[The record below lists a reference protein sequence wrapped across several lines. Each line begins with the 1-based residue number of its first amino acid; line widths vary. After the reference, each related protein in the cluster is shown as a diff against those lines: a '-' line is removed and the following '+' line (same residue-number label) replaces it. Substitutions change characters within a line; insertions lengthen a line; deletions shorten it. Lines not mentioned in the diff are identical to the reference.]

1 MADSVLDY
9 REDGMSKLLINESP
23 LQVQPSLAMA
33 IGLNEAI
40 FLQQLHYWIGASR
53 FVRDGEKWVYNTYS
67 DWLLQLKYMSLPTL
81 KRTIKSLKDQ
91 KLVRV
96 ERFEKL
102 RSNQVNFYSID
113 YETLAIISENIEQA
127 IDSIDQLKMSQSNS
141 SNCTNAVAQ
150 NDPIHQLKMSQSPL
164 AQNEPMYTREY
175 QENTQENTQESN
187 KKKSTKPRKPKFTFE
202 EACAVQL
209 PSGVNRDLW
218 IAYIEMRQA
227 SKKLPTQKAIEM
239 ILDDLNK
246 WGHEKANQSIQNS
259 IKSNWVGLFEPKQ
272 AVQTYATTYQSA
284 ASKNSQTMND
294 HDAFFAK
301 YGIGTERQEQVI
313 DVNPEHPCAITWE
326 HEQ

>member
-1 MADSVLDY
+1 
-9 REDGMSKLLINESP
+9 MSKLLINESP

-40 FLQQLHYWIGASR
+40 FLQQLHYWIGTSR
-53 FVRDGEKWVYNTYS
+53 FVRDGKKWVYNTYS

-127 IDSIDQLKMSQSNS
+127 IDSIDRLKMSQSNS
-141 SNCTNAVAQ
+141 SNCTNPLAQ
-150 NDPIHQLKMSQSPL
+150 NEPIHQIKMSQSPL

-187 KKKSTKPRKPKFTFE
+187 KKKSTKPSKPKFTFE

-239 ILDDLNK
+239 ILDDPNK

-284 ASKNSQTMND
+284 ASKNSKTMND

-301 YGIGTERQEQVI
+301 YGIGAERQEQVI

>member
-1 MADSVLDY
+1 
-9 REDGMSKLLINESP
+9 MSKLLINESP

-53 FVRDGEKWVYNTYS
+53 FVRDGKKWVYNTYS

-127 IDSIDQLKMSQSNS
+127 IESIDQLKMSQSNS

-175 QENTQENTQESN
+175 QEATQEITH
-187 KKKSTKPRKPKFTFE
+187 KKTKPKFSLE
-202 EACAVQL
+202 DASSVEL
-209 PSGVNRDLW
+209 PEGVNRDLW
-218 IAYIEMRQA
+218 VGYIEMRF
-227 SKKLPTQKAIEM
+227 SMNKKPTPKAVELAIK
-239 ILDDLNK
+239 DLAK
-246 WGHEKANQSIQNS
+246 WGAEKANQSLKNS
-259 IKSNWVGLFEPKQ
+259 ITSNWTGLFEPKQ
-272 AVQTYATTYQSA
+272 AVQTYTRTHSQHSQ
-284 ASKNSQTMND
+284 ASTRMSEIQALIAKEERGND
-294 HDAFFAK
+294 NFGF
-301 YGIGTERQEQVI
+301 
-313 DVNPEHPCAITWE
+313 
-326 HEQ
+326 

>member
-40 FLQQLHYWIGASR
+40 FLQQLHYWLGASKYS
-53 FVRDGEKWVYNTYS
+53 RDGRVWVYNTYAE
-67 DWLLQLKYMSLPTL
+67 WILQLRYTSIATL
-81 KRTIKSLKDQ
+81 KRTIKNLREHR
-91 KLVRV
+91 LILV
-96 ERFEKL
+96 ERFEQNK
-102 RSNQVNFYSID
+102 SNQVNYYTID
-113 YETLAIISENIEQA
+113 YDTLAIIEENISQA
-127 IDSIDQLKMSQSNS
+127 IDSIHKVKMSQSIS
-141 SNCTNAVAQ
+141 SNCTNGV
-150 NDPIHQLKMSQSPL
+150 
-164 AQNEPMYTREY
+164 AQNEPMDRVKMSQSL

-209 PSGVNRDLW
+209 PIGVNRDLW

-227 SKKLPTQKAIEM
+227 SKKLPTQKAIKM

-272 AVQTYATTYQSA
+272 AVQTYAATYQ
-284 ASKNSQTMND
+284 
-294 HDAFFAK
+294 
-301 YGIGTERQEQVI
+301 
-313 DVNPEHPCAITWE
+313 
-326 HEQ
+326 

>member
-1 MADSVLDY
+1 MYMLC
-9 REDGMSKLLINESP
+9 DGVDMSKLLINESP

-40 FLQQLHYWIGASR
+40 FLQQLHYWLGASKYN
-53 FVRDGEKWVYNTYS
+53 RDGRVWVYNTYAE
-67 DWLLQLKYMSLPTL
+67 WILQLRYTSIATL
-81 KRTIKSLKDQ
+81 KRTIKNLREHR
-91 KLVRV
+91 LILV
-96 ERFEKL
+96 ERFEQNK
-102 RSNQVNFYSID
+102 SNQVNYYTID
-113 YETLAIISENIEQA
+113 YDTLAIIEENISQA
-127 IDSIDQLKMSQSNS
+127 IDSIHKVKMSQSIS
-141 SNCTNAVAQ
+141 SNCTNGV
-150 NDPIHQLKMSQSPL
+150 
-164 AQNEPMYTREY
+164 AQNEPMDRVKMSQSL

-284 ASKNSQTMND
+284 AAKNSQTMND

-313 DVNPEHPCAITWE
+313 DVNPEHPCTITWE
-326 HEQ
+326 GEQ